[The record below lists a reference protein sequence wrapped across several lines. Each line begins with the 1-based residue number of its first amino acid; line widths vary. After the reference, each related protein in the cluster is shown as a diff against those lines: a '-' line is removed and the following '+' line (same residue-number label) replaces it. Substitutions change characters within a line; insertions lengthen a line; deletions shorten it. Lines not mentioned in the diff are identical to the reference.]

1 MSLLVLNI
9 LLAVGWCALFADFT
23 LLNLAI
29 GFVMGFAALWVA
41 GPLFGGT
48 GYFGRVVRL
57 VSLGVYFL
65 YELVVSSLQVV
76 WDVITPVHKSR
87 PGIIAVPLDID
98 EPVEIAV
105 LANLISLTPGTLSLD
120 VSPDKKFLYVH
131 GMFVED
137 PDSLRRDIKAGM
149 ERKVMEAM
157 R

>member
-29 GFVMGFAALWVA
+29 GFVRGFAALWVA

>member
-1 MSLLVLNI
+1 MNLFVLNL
-9 LLAVGWCALFADFT
+9 LLAIGWCALFADFT

-29 GFVMGFAALWVA
+29 GFAMGFAALWVA
-41 GPLFGGT
+41 NPLFGGT
-48 GYFGRVVRL
+48 AYFGRVLRL
-57 VSLGVYFL
+57 ISLGGYFL

-76 WDVITPVHKSR
+76 WDVITPVHKSQ
-87 PGIIAVPLDID
+87 PGIIAVPLDVED
-98 EPVEIAV
+98 PAEIAV

-120 VSPDKKFLYVH
+120 VSDDKKFLYVH

-137 PDSLRRDIKAGM
+137 PDILRREIKAGM

>member
-1 MSLLVLNI
+1 MNLLVLNI
-9 LLAVGWCALFADFT
+9 LLAIGWCALFADFT

-48 GYFGRVVRL
+48 GYFGRVLRL
-57 VSLGVYFL
+57 ISLGGYFL

-87 PGIIAVPLDID
+87 PGIIAVPLDIE
-98 EPVEIAV
+98 EPMEIAV

-120 VSPDKKFLYVH
+120 VSPDNKLLYVH

>member
-9 LLAVGWCALFADFT
+9 LLAIGWCALFADFT

>member
-57 VSLGVYFL
+57 VSLGAYFL